1 MKALI
6 KVNNNELS
14 FRLKLNYNNVYSRL
28 KMLLGKTADLFA
40 DISIRSTTTTW
51 YTDDDADYTA
61 LSDVPKLKVRE
72 IMSALGNLLKQVK
85 KEIEKSP
92 ELAPYVDDILE
103 VPDNNFVFYRE
114 AEGGYRFILAAWG
127 CRQAHTAPGEIGGL
141 IRRVSKPADIDEGI
155 PAPRY
160 AADKESA
167 GDSAEDSA
175 ELTRDSEKSENV
187 SLSDHG
193 RISPATDDISQ
204 ADPLSPATDIDET
217 ATDETVHEL
226 PKKKK
231 EQHVLLKVINQHNK
245 PVEDEE
251 VRIRTRTGESI
262 GVSDENGVVEIGNMP
277 YHSTF
282 NVSFPN
288 MPEIQER
295 AYEVE
300 PKVETYEAYIRKYVN
315 YSPVLFVED
324 QNGDPVGD
332 YNVKIIIAGQDYI
345 LNTGSNGMIQLP
357 TMQEGQK
364 FIVIDSANYANSEE
378 YPVTPESVK
387 KPYLFKIRH
396 TPKSKIGI
404 TVLDRKRK
412 PVAGVTVSMKAG
424 DTPCQQTTG
433 KDGRSEFPAEVFTPG
448 PMDVELYVPGKGKF
462 KSVLN
467 FVPDTA
473 EYAIKIG
480 VKPTPF
486 NWKWLLLLPLLLLL
500 GFGGKF
506 LYDWLMKP
514 DKPTI
519 AEMGTGVVMIIG
531 QGRYYADL
539 NVPNVY
545 VNGKRLDKAW
555 FDYNEKGELVGYTF
569 DESQARPLGWSGTGF
584 LISEDG
590 LIATNK
596 HVVDPTPDEDLEKI
610 LRLAMQQ
617 EKDRCQKMC
626 EILTDRLQIFGARGE
641 LNQEYVMA
649 RDSLQVYQESVRTLD
664 KILNTGDFKIN
675 KEIRTF
681 AAFTGTR
688 VEFYDNLIS
697 LSAPRAVGD
706 PGGVTE
712 KDLAIVQINK
722 KQDIPSDAFVFTVPE
737 VDLMDQEIPD
747 NYNVTV
753 LGYNDGPGLQLLKYQ
768 DAIKP
773 QEQHGKISNKSEKY
787 RIGYD
792 APTLGGSSGSPVI
805 NDNGELVAVNNSGV
819 RGQQGFNYGVRTKYL
834 KELLDE
840 LNTNSVKSPA
850 ETKNA
855 NEKRRKGKK

>member
-1 MKALI
+1 MKSLI

-28 KMLLGKTADLFA
+28 KMLLGNKAGLFA
-40 DISIRSTTTTW
+40 DISPKSTATTW
-51 YTDDDADYTA
+51 YADDDADYTA
-61 LSDVPKLKVRE
+61 LSDAPKPEARDIL
-72 IMSALGNLLKQVK
+72 MALSNNLKQVK

-92 ELAPYVDDILE
+92 ELAPYADDIME
-103 VPDNNFVFYRE
+103 VPDNSFVFYRE
-114 AEGGYRFILAAWG
+114 ADGGYRFILAGWG
-127 CRQAHTAPGEIGGL
+127 CKQAHTAVSEPGGL
-141 IRRVSKPADIDEGI
+141 IRRVSRSAGIDDEIPSGRNGDAGGRENAADSPADI
-155 PAPRY
+155 RT
-160 AADKESA
+160 ESA
-167 GDSAEDSA
+167 DSQNAPSA
-175 ELTRDSEKSENV
+175 DIASVPSTTTDQSQAGTDTD
-187 SLSDHG
+187 LSD
-193 RISPATDDISQ
+193 
-204 ADPLSPATDIDET
+204 T
-217 ATDETVHEL
+217 AREL

-245 PVEDEE
+245 PVEEE
-251 VRIRTRTGESI
+251 DVRIRTQEGEKTV
-262 GVSDENGVVEIGNMP
+262 VSDENGIVEIGNLP
-277 YHSTF
+277 YHSIF

-324 QNGDPVGD
+324 PNGNAVDN
-332 YNVKIIIAGQDYI
+332 YNLKIVISGQDYI

-378 YPVTPESVK
+378 YSVTPEEVK
-387 KPYLFKIRH
+387 KPYLFTIRH
-396 TPKSKIGI
+396 TVKSKVGI
-404 TVLDRKRK
+404 TVIDRKRRT
-412 PVAGVTVSMKAG
+412 PVAGATVDVKAG
-424 DTPCQQTTG
+424 ETPCHGTTD
-433 KDGRSEFPAEVFTPG
+433 KDGRTEFPAEVFTPG
-448 PMDVELYVPGKGKF
+448 MMEVEIYVPGRGKF
-462 KSVLN
+462 KSGLN
-467 FVPDTA
+467 FVPETT
-473 EYAIKIG
+473 EYAIQIG
-480 VKPTPF
+480 AKRPTF

-500 GFGGKF
+500 GFGGKI
-506 LYDWLMKP
+506 LYDWLMEP

-519 AEMGTGVVMIIG
+519 AEMETGVVMIIG

-539 NVPNVY
+539 NVPDVY
-545 VNGKRLDKAW
+545 VDGRRLDKAW
-555 FDYNEKGELVGYTF
+555 FDYDENGELVGYTF
-569 DESQARPLGWSGTGF
+569 DESQARPLEWSGTGF

-610 LRLAMQQ
+610 LRLAMQH
-617 EKDRCQKMC
+617 EKDRCQKKC
-626 EILTDRLQIFGARGE
+626 EILTDRLQIFGALGE

-649 RDSLQVYQESVRTLD
+649 RDSLQMYQESVRTLD

-697 LSAPRAVGD
+697 LSTPRAVGD
-706 PGGVTE
+706 PGGVAE

-747 NYNVTV
+747 NYNITV
-753 LGYNDGPGLQLLKYQ
+753 LGYNAGPGLQLLKHQ

-773 QEQHGKISNKSEKY
+773 QAQHGKISNRSEKF

-840 LNTNSVKSPA
+840 LNNNSVKSPA
-850 ETKNA
+850 ETKKI
-855 NEKRRKGKK
+855 NEKRRKGEK